1 MASGMAVGHLAG
13 DLWWVGGGHQRTP
26 WSPCTWLMGSATCC
40 HINMEIPCHSQI
52 SGHPGAHYHR
62 LLAIV
67 SMATVTDSWLSL
79 EKWLADCLMYQDRM
93 HGPIDQ
99 SGTVRVIANTLW
111 QDTQNQA
118 WSRFSKQINKT
129 SHREARK
136 KYPFSDFE
144 TLGMSKSFTIDAM
157 VKSPSTVVSRMHGFL
172 SEKLKEQQ

>member
-1 MASGMAVGHLAG
+1 MAFGMVVGHLAG
-13 DLWWVGGGHQRTP
+13 DLWRVGGGHQGTP

-67 SMATVTDSWLSL
+67 SMVTVTDSWLSL
-79 EKWLADCLMYQDRM
+79 EKWLADCLIYQDRM

-99 SGTVRVIANTLW
+99 SSTIRVIANTLW

-118 WSRFSKQINKT
+118 SSRFSEQINKRALDAWLSVIKVERT
-129 SHREARK
+129 TVDNN
-136 KYPFSDFE
+136 SD
-144 TLGMSKSFTIDAM
+144 TLFVYAACL
-157 VKSPSTVVSRMHGFL
+157 VS
-172 SEKLKEQQ
+172 